1 MIRSCRHRL
10 DRAVLSRVVLLLLS
24 LALTGTSAAQGPL
37 DDTYLVGD
45 ADRLEMVVYVL
56 GEVVR
61 PGEYR
66 VTDDTD
72 VLELIS
78 KAGGPTEFASLRDV
92 SLRRR
97 DVAGTEPGAEPIVHV
112 NVSKFLTQEDAA
124 PLPGLSPGDV
134 VMVPRNGKAKW
145 RYVFTMV
152 RDLSVVVSMYLLYLN
167 IIHD

>member
-1 MIRSCRHRL
+1 MIRSCAHRL
-10 DRAVLSRVVLLLLS
+10 EGVVMSWVVLLALS

-37 DDTYLVGD
+37 DDSYLVGD

-78 KAGGPTEFASLRDV
+78 KAGGPTEFASLANV
-92 SLRRR
+92 TLRHRGA
-97 DVAGTEPGAEPIVHV
+97 AGVEPGAEPIVHV
-112 NVSKFLTQEDAA
+112 DVSEFLSHPDAA
-124 PLPGLSPGDV
+124 PLPELSPGDV

>member
-1 MIRSCRHRL
+1 MSP
-10 DRAVLSRVVLLLLS
+10 VVLLLLS
-24 LALTGTSAAQGPL
+24 LALSGTSAAQGPL
-37 DDTYLVGD
+37 DDSYLVGD
-45 ADRLEMVVYVL
+45 ANRLEMVVYVL

-78 KAGGPTEFASLRDV
+78 KAGGPTEFASLANV

-97 DVAGTEPGAEPIVHV
+97 DPAGAEPDAERILHV
-112 NVSKFLTQEDAA
+112 NVSEFLSQADAP
-124 PLPGLSPGDV
+124 PLPGLNPGDV